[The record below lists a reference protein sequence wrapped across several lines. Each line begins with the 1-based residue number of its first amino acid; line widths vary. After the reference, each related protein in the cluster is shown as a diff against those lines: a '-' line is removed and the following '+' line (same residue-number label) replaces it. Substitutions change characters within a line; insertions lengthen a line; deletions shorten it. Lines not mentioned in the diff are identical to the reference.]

1 MAEIEA
7 RVLAETPRG
16 AEPRFWEDVQAGD
29 QLDVVTKGPIGLTD
43 EIAFVAGGGT
53 PIPRL
58 KAHAAALHDYK
69 AHSAWSFRDPVTSA
83 LEPIYSVHYNL
94 QAANAMSAEY
104 QYDVG
109 FQRQSWQIHHLTH
122 WCGDDGWIKENQAQY
137 RKFVYL
143 SDVIELTGEVTGKDR
158 LRRRA
163 RRAHRTTARN
173 QRGETV
179 MPGTAVVALPA
190 RDGGQSPAA
199 SRARSCAMT
208 TIPIGEFLATAE
220 ALLASRYP
228 PPAPPDGDLT
238 GARATTR
245 CTSSRNPTPSR
256 RPTRCPPS
264 ALAPDLW
271 EAGLAWIYG
280 PPEYGGAGLPAAFAR
295 GFEQLARRYQVPGDS
310 ALTVSLGMIA
320 PTILRHGTEEQRL
333 HWLPR
338 LYSGQQIACQLFSEP
353 GAGSDLAAVSTRAVP
368 DGSRW
373 RISGQKVWTSGAHL
387 ADIGEILCR
396 SADEPR
402 HRNLTAFLISMDA
415 PGVTVRPLRQ
425 MTGGAAFNEVFLDD
439 VPVDDQRRLGP
450 AGDGWNVALTTL
462 GYERRAMGHPAF
474 GGAGILSTERLIG
487 LVRAM
492 NKDGDPVVRQ
502 EFGELISRLRTARY
516 VQEVQAAQAR
526 AGEPAGPELALG
538 KIALSDNFRRL
549 AAFVAD
555 VIGPEAVADT
565 GAWGTY
571 AWTSVLLGAPGYR
584 LGAAAPTS
592 HHILQSPS
600 ALWACPAQPEDPD
613 PDGDTRPAGSV
624 TRRARTASDAARLP
638 G

>member
-1 MAEIEA
+1 
-7 RVLAETPRG
+7 
-16 AEPRFWEDVQAGD
+16 
-29 QLDVVTKGPIGLTD
+29 
-43 EIAFVAGGGT
+43 
-53 PIPRL
+53 
-58 KAHAAALHDYK
+58 
-69 AHSAWSFRDPVTSA
+69 
-83 LEPIYSVHYNL
+83 
-94 QAANAMSAEY
+94 
-104 QYDVG
+104 
-109 FQRQSWQIHHLTH
+109 
-122 WCGDDGWIKENQAQY
+122 
-137 RKFVYL
+137 
-143 SDVIELTGEVTGKDR
+143 
-158 LRRRA
+158 
-163 RRAHRTTARN
+163 
-173 QRGETV
+173 
-179 MPGTAVVALPA
+179 
-190 RDGGQSPAA
+190 
-199 SRARSCAMT
+199 MT
-208 TIPIGEFLATAE
+208 TIPIGDFLATAE
-220 ALLASRYP
+220 AWLAARYLAASTAGRRFTWGEGDDEVRVFQEP
-228 PPAPPDGDLT
+228 DLAAEADALPAI
-238 GARATTR
+238 
-245 CTSSRNPTPSR
+245 R
-256 RPTRCPPS
+256 RWRQ
-264 ALAPDLW
+264 DLW
-271 EAGLAWIYG
+271 EAGYAWIDG
-280 PPEYGGAGLPAAFAR
+280 PPEYGGAGLPAAYAR

-396 SADEPR
+396 TADEPR
-402 HRNLTAFLISMDA
+402 HRNLTAFLISMDT

-450 AGDGWNVALTTL
+450 AGDGWKVALTTL
-462 GYERRAMGHPAF
+462 GYERRAMGHSAF

-492 NKDGDPVVRQ
+492 NKEGDPVVRQ

-516 VQEVQAAQAR
+516 AQEVQAAQAR
-526 AGEPAGPELALG
+526 AGEPAGPELALA

-584 LGAAAPTS
+584 LGGGTDEIIKTTVA
-592 HHILQSPS
+592 QR
-600 ALWACPAQPEDPD
+600 ALGLP
-613 PDGDTRPAGSV
+613 
-624 TRRARTASDAARLP
+624 RAT
-638 G
+638 

>member
-1 MAEIEA
+1 
-7 RVLAETPRG
+7 
-16 AEPRFWEDVQAGD
+16 
-29 QLDVVTKGPIGLTD
+29 
-43 EIAFVAGGGT
+43 
-53 PIPRL
+53 
-58 KAHAAALHDYK
+58 
-69 AHSAWSFRDPVTSA
+69 
-83 LEPIYSVHYNL
+83 
-94 QAANAMSAEY
+94 
-104 QYDVG
+104 
-109 FQRQSWQIHHLTH
+109 
-122 WCGDDGWIKENQAQY
+122 
-137 RKFVYL
+137 
-143 SDVIELTGEVTGKDR
+143 
-158 LRRRA
+158 
-163 RRAHRTTARN
+163 
-173 QRGETV
+173 
-179 MPGTAVVALPA
+179 
-190 RDGGQSPAA
+190 
-199 SRARSCAMT
+199 MT
-208 TIPIGEFLATAE
+208 TIPIEDFLASAE
-220 ALLASRYP
+220 AWLAARYP
-228 PPAPPDGDLT
+228 AAVTAGRRFTWGEGDDEVRVFQEPDPVAEAGALPAI
-238 GARATTR
+238 
-245 CTSSRNPTPSR
+245 R
-256 RPTRCPPS
+256 RWRQ
-264 ALAPDLW
+264 DLW
-271 EAGLAWIYG
+271 DAGYAWIDG
-280 PPEYGGAGLPAAFAR
+280 PPEYGGAGLPAAYAR
-295 GFEQLARRYQVPGDS
+295 GFEQLARRYQVPGDA

-333 HWLPR
+333 HWLPL

-396 SADEPR
+396 TADEPR

-439 VPVDDQRRLGP
+439 VPADDQRRLGP
-450 AGDGWNVALTTL
+450 AGDGWKVALTTL
-462 GYERRAMGHPAF
+462 GYERRAMGHSAF
-474 GGAGILSTERLIG
+474 GGAGILSTERLTG

-516 VQEVQAAQAR
+516 LQEVQAAQAR

-584 LGAAAPTS
+584 LGGGTDEIIKTTVA
-592 HHILQSPS
+592 QR
-600 ALWACPAQPEDPD
+600 ALGLP
-613 PDGDTRPAGSV
+613 
-624 TRRARTASDAARLP
+624 RAT
-638 G
+638 